1 MIHITVVLKARSEVE
16 EKIHDAMEA
25 AMAAGEERNMTLSDI
40 YHMCALVGHATLPHS
55 VTAAVMALQYI
66 NAFD

>member
-25 AMAAGEERNMTLSDI
+25 AMAAGEERNVTLSDI
-40 YHMCALVGHATLPHS
+40 YHMCALVGR
-55 VTAAVMALQYI
+55 VTAAVMTL
-66 NAFD
+66 

>member
-40 YHMCALVGHATLPHS
+40 YHMCVLVGR